1 LNKSILFILAILC
14 SAMAKAQPYL
24 VAVQQYRDSVA
35 VFNLKTGAKT
45 AALPIGF
52 KSHEI
57 TYDPATRKCFISNFG
72 LEDYDLKI
80 GHTGNVITVID
91 PFAGKVTGDIYTSP
105 DTAHHNGPHGLKV
118 RPGKYHELFVNTEIG
133 GDTMHVFDTRSY
145 KLKRTFALPKGSH
158 NFCFSDD
165 GKILWLMA
173 GANGVYRI
181 DPENGAELQHTPLP
195 SPVRGLLV
203 THTSIVAS
211 CKNELFLLSKTDL
224 SVIKHFG
231 NLGLQAGLILYSN
244 ITPDEKYILAPSPFD
259 SVVLAIDANTGQV
272 VQRIKT
278 GDTPIN
284 VQIEGSTAYV
294 SHAKDDYIGTINLK
308 DFSASKILKAF
319 GTNGMVVVR

>member
-1 LNKSILFILAILC
+1 LNKSILIILAILC
-14 SAMAKAQPYL
+14 SAIAKAQPYL

-57 TYDPATRKCFISNFG
+57 TYDPVTRKCFISNFG

-91 PFAGKVTGDIYTSP
+91 PFAGKVTGNIYTST
-105 DTAHHNGPHGLKV
+105 DTARHNGPHGLKV
-118 RPGKYHELFVNTEIG
+118 RPGKHNELFANTEIG

-145 KLKRTFALPKGSH
+145 KLKHTFPLPKGSH
-158 NFCFSDD
+158 NFCFSND
-165 GKILWLMA
+165 GKNLWLMCGA
-173 GANGVYRI
+173 GGVYRI
-181 DPENGAELQHTPLP
+181 DPETGSELQHAPLA
-195 SPVRGLLV
+195 SPVRGLLIAKNY
-203 THTSIVAS
+203 IVAS

-224 SVIKHFG
+224 SLIKHFS

-244 ITPDEKYILAPSPFD
+244 ITPDEKYILAPAPFD
-259 SVVLAIDANTGQV
+259 NVVLVIDTNTGQV
-272 VQRIKT
+272 AQRIKT

-284 VQIEGSTAYV
+284 VQVEGNNAYV
-294 SHAKDDYIGTINLK
+294 SHAKDEFIGTINLK
-308 DFSASKILKAF
+308 DFSVSRALKAF